1 MSYLACY
8 KHFEVQYQ
16 KGQEFHRKGK
26 GNYSHLKALQPVSS
40 KVGTENT
47 DLFCSSPGLLPHGA
61 FLTGLPVPSLKPKDT
76 HLYQIVLTLRRTIT
90 PLSSDS
96 LLMSSNWP

>member
-16 KGQEFHRKGK
+16 KGQEFHRRGK
-26 GNYSHLKALQPVSS
+26 GNYSHLKALQPVSI

-47 DLFCSSPGLLPHGA
+47 DLFCSSPGLLPHHA
-61 FLTGLPVPSLKPKDT
+61 FLTSLPVPSLSPLQLSETKGHP
-76 HLYQIVLTLRRTIT
+76 
-90 PLSSDS
+90 PLSNRTDS
-96 LLMSSNWP
+96 EKNSHSSEL